1 MRRKN
6 KARHIATLV
15 QDGKFGEG
23 TTLIVSS
30 PPGGVTIGA
39 KKIVSGGLFI
49 LVLLSAASH
58 LHRSWE
64 RVRILTLGFMVL
76 IPTG

>member
-30 PPGGVTIGA
+30 PPGEDLDTGVHGSYTNWVTLAWCAATSEGVDTTADISHAPG
-39 KKIVSGGLFI
+39 
-49 LVLLSAASH
+49 VL
-58 LHRSWE
+58 
-64 RVRILTLGFMVL
+64 
-76 IPTG
+76 